1 MWRIRFRPQAR
12 TEIRE
17 ARSWYEGQ
25 LSGLGRAFIAEASWI
40 VFLLLVTLPGYG
52 VAVVALARPLRR
64 LAPSWLA
71 TAAGLTTIATPTVAA
86 ESWRLAG
93 NIFLSNP
100 GLSNWLFGTA
110 PWLAGVL
117 AVPVCYLLVASVE
130 CSTRRERPNER

>member
-52 VAVVALARPLRR
+52 VAVVALAKASRTFVARYGGRPYDH
-64 LAPSWLA
+64 
-71 TAAGLTTIATPTVAA
+71 
-86 ESWRLAG
+86 
-93 NIFLSNP
+93 
-100 GLSNWLFGTA
+100 
-110 PWLAGVL
+110 
-117 AVPVCYLLVASVE
+117 CYAD
-130 CSTRRERPNER
+130 CRGRELET